1 MVASAVGL
9 RVGIFVL
16 GTVLLGA
23 ESTAAGP
30 PYPTGLL
37 LDPAADK
44 AAPRVTTRRWP
55 DKVLP
60 PKAKNITHL
69 PVVTAQQLANCGAF
83 APSYY
88 YKTYQEAREHGWV
101 RPDPSTHP
109 ERVMSTGFTFPL
121 ANRGENDGA
130 SISHVLDIICNAGI
144 PPLSVLPELWDFQSL
159 PPPAAWRAALPQR
172 AASWAAIDIDT
183 DAGVTLLKEHLA
195 SGDIGVFAAPVY
207 RDSFDKYPDGT
218 GVSGDVMVEA
228 GGVFYNWHALA
239 VIGYDDTKTYTVDGQ
254 PASGAFLAVNS
265 WGQNWGVHD
274 PDAGTG
280 GFIWFSEDFLRNRRP
295 NGGPIY
301 IMTDRIGYQPTHTA
315 VLEVGFDRR
324 NRVGYGAYPG
334 SPTNPLS
341 TGHGIRLGGSGEFS
355 FAGTL
360 IVDMT
365 GHVGAGRAYTLQ
377 LFDDSSLL
385 NIVPQGAQTGIVLS
399 FHVEHPD
406 GTVIAAPMTDGPVPI
421 LAGFQTRVHA
431 GPFEPLELGEAH
443 DELATHAVNT
453 AWCDWDRDGDLDMA
467 ATGSFLTAS
476 DLTRLYA
483 AHNAGAPRLLN
494 STITLPGLTR
504 ARLAWTDWNLDG
516 LPDLSR
522 IAAASTAT
530 VFTSVGT
537 SRFVA
542 EDFGI
547 QPMTQGALAWGDYN
561 NDGRP
566 DLIIGG
572 FDAVSQR
579 RTELYRNDAAWGFV
593 PTAYAL
599 PMRAEV
605 ALSWADMNNDGWLD
619 LAVGGTMLR
628 NQAGFFFEEA
638 AVLYEGRFD
647 THAWADYNNDGRLD
661 LAASYYDVN
670 GDTLAERVR
679 TVIFRNDGAFG
690 FTDIGAPLVG
700 THSGSLAWGDF
711 DNDGLLDL
719 IVAGNTT
726 DWIEEKATRLYRQ
739 LPGGTFEDVGPDLPD
754 LADGSITWVDFD
766 RDGALDLHLSGTI
779 PFDGTPPMKATTV
792 AFRGRTSSQGYLG
805 RPNTPPSAPGGLRV
819 DYNAA
824 TGVVQLEWDHA
835 HDAEAPSPLGLEYL
849 LRVGTR
855 EGSADVLNESFRSPA
870 AGATPHTR
878 LADNRR
884 GRVIRGLPWGR
895 YYWSVRTVDAGL
907 AESEWAPTQT
917 FVLGSAGLVTGDANG
932 DGVVDAAD
940 LIVVAR
946 MIREQIPVR
955 LEQADFDADAR
966 VTVLDQAAIAA
977 AIQGRAST
985 FVEIASATIGPEG
998 GTLDASEHNIR
1009 VLVPP
1014 GAFPEPTPLS
1024 VRFSPTMNDYG
1035 PAAFAGCWRVEG
1047 LPSDMTQAIDV
1058 RLRDARLQSDP
1069 YALLGTYS
1077 YVTSDGG
1084 ERWAYH
1090 KKRLTAAG
1098 GDWHA
1103 LSVLPPD
1110 VPVARKSLADKGDY
1124 SFGIQ
1129 VYLLGETQFQ
1139 YAGGNFRITGPAA
1152 VRDKLPAL
1160 AQHLEDALAKYKTEF
1175 GFNVSARDWS
1185 MHPLEVS
1192 IVDLGTGDDGTPKE
1206 AYTFPGWGTNSMG
1219 IQLSPY
1225 LLLNR
1230 DDDYV
1235 RRTVAHELFHV
1246 VQFFYD
1252 PRNFISRRG
1261 RPPHLWWNE
1270 ATATAMERHFAD
1282 DPDNYI
1288 PDPVANNF
1296 LLTFEGYA
1304 HQVQQAAD
1312 TEGLAESA
1320 YGYAMANFA
1329 YHFVRRNGDDPR
1341 VLRTTYEKILQHA
1354 SALDAIQR
1362 SDADYPHSTV
1372 FSSFFPELVMQN
1384 LFSDRN
1390 QINALRLYVA
1400 KPRRTFVL
1408 KDPPQRGLRFPTEK
1422 QRFLGASLGI
1432 LSFEPPLLNAAPLD
1446 KLGFQLQADPQGR
1459 NLLTVVAYTPSNR
1472 QFELLGHATLD
1483 SATGTDRLILPDAS
1497 AHIKP
1502 DRWLI
1507 PVVSTFSRVEPDRLY
1522 DTRVAFGV
1530 FRDYTARAVP
1540 AYRFEGITLH
1550 EANTDL
1556 GWPAWTCHAEYSA
1569 KDVANLT
1576 EHLNPPGIAT
1586 PGVSLQF
1593 WTDPVRPVS
1602 LTFNAVPHTL
1612 TLQTTIPDEFGIG
1625 TLDVTANINT
1635 ARPLEYQLRKI
1646 RVTGSTPDEFNT
1658 EWLWDSPWQQTGNLE
1673 LTMDPDET
1681 YLLYQVRI
1689 RYEYHIRV
1697 TNSDGFVT
1705 KDESHVRVSTPFFMY
1720 LLVR

>member
-9 RVGIFVL
+9 RVGCFVL
-16 GTVLLGA
+16 GALLLGA
-23 ESTAAGP
+23 GSAGAGP
-30 PYPTGLL
+30 PYPTGLV
-37 LDPAADK
+37 LDPELDK
-44 AAPRVTTRRWP
+44 AAPRITERRFP
-55 DKVLP
+55 GKALP
-60 PKAKNITHL
+60 AQVKNITHL
-69 PVVTAQQLANCGAF
+69 PVVTRQQLANCGAF

-130 SISHVLDIICNAGI
+130 SIAHVLDIICNAGI

-172 AASWAAIDIDT
+172 AASWAVIDVDT
-183 DAGVTLLKEHLA
+183 DAGITLLKEHLA
-195 SGDIGVFAAPVY
+195 SGDIGVFAVPVY
-207 RDSFDKYPDGT
+207 HDSFDDYPNGS
-218 GVSGDVMVEA
+218 GVSGDVMVAA
-228 GGVFYNWHALA
+228 GDDFYDWHALT
-239 VIGYDDTKTYTVDGQ
+239 VIGYDNTKTYVVDGQ
-254 PASGAFLAVNS
+254 SVSGAFLAVNS
-265 WGQNWGVHD
+265 WGRDWGVHD

-280 GFIWFSEDFLRNRRP
+280 GFIWLSEGFLQNERQ
-295 NGGPIY
+295 NGGPVY
-301 IMTDRIGYQPTHTA
+301 IMTDRIGYQPTHIA

-324 NRVGYGAYPG
+324 SRVGYGVYPG

-341 TGHGIRLGGSGEFS
+341 AGHGIRLNGAGMFP

-360 IVDMT
+360 IVDVT
-365 GHVGAGRAYTLQ
+365 GHVASGRAYTLQ
-377 LFDDSSLL
+377 LYDDSSLL
-385 NIVPQGAQTGIVLS
+385 DFVPQGAQSGIVNS
-399 FHVEHPD
+399 FHVENPD
-406 GTVIAAPMTDGPVPI
+406 GTVIAVPMTQGPVPI
-421 LAGFQTRVHA
+421 LAGIQTRVHA
-431 GPFEPLELGEAH
+431 GPFEPIDLGPDHA
-443 DELATHAVNT
+443 ELADHAVNT

-467 ATGSFLTAS
+467 ATGSFLSTS

-483 AHNAGAPRLLN
+483 THLAGAPRLLG
-494 STITLPGLTR
+494 SSISLPGRTR

-522 IAAASTAT
+522 IAAAETAT

-547 QPMTQGALAWGDYN
+547 QPFTWGAMAWGDYN

-566 DLIIGG
+566 DLVIGG
-572 FDAVSQR
+572 YDAVSQR
-579 RTELYRNDAAWGFV
+579 RSELYRNDPAWGFV
-593 PTAYAL
+593 PTAFAL

-619 LAVGGTMLR
+619 LAVGGTLLR
-628 NQAGFFFEEA
+628 NQGGFFFEES
-638 AVLYEGRFD
+638 AVLYEGRWD
-647 THAWADYNNDGRLD
+647 AHAWADYNNDGRLD
-661 LAASYYDVN
+661 LAASFYDVN
-670 GDTLAERVR
+670 GETLDERVR

-779 PFDGTPPMKATTV
+779 PFDGVPPMKAKTV

-805 RPNTPPSAPGGLRV
+805 RPNTPPSPPGGMRV
-819 DYNAA
+819 EYSAA

-835 HDAEAPSPLGLEYL
+835 HDAEAPSPLGLEYHV
-849 LRVGTR
+849 RVGTR

-878 LADNRR
+878 LANNRR
-884 GRVIRGLPWGR
+884 GRILRGLPWGR

-917 FVLGSAGLVTGDANG
+917 FVLGSGGLVTGDANS

-946 MIREQIPVR
+946 MIREQVPVQ
-955 LEQADFDADAR
+955 LDQADFDADAR

-977 AIQGRAST
+977 AIQGRTST
-985 FVEIASATIGPEG
+985 FVEIAAATIGPEG
-998 GTLDASEHNIR
+998 GTLDASEHGIR

-1014 GAFPEPTPLS
+1014 GAFPEPTPLA
-1024 VRFSPTMNDYG
+1024 VRFSPTLNEIG
-1035 PAAFAGCWRVEG
+1035 PSVMQGCWRVEG
-1047 LPSDMTQAIDV
+1047 LPSDMSQAIDV
-1058 RLRDARLQSDP
+1058 RLRDARLGSEP
-1069 YALLGTYS
+1069 FALLGTYTFVIS
-1077 YVTSDGG
+1077 GG
-1084 ERWAYH
+1084 GQRWSHHA
-1090 KKRLTAAG
+1090 KRLTAAG
-1098 GDWHA
+1098 GDWWA

-1110 VPVARKSLADKGDY
+1110 VPVARKTLADKGEY
-1124 SFGIQ
+1124 AFTIQ
-1129 VYLLGETQFQ
+1129 VYLFSETQFQ
-1139 YAGGNFRITGPAA
+1139 YSGGNFLLTGPAA

-1160 AQHLEDALAKYKTEF
+1160 AQHLEDALAKYKNEF
-1175 GFNVSARDWS
+1175 GFNVSARDWN
-1185 MHPLEVS
+1185 MHPLAVS
-1192 IVDLGTGDDGTPKE
+1192 IVDLGNGADGTPSE
-1206 AYTFPGWGTNSMG
+1206 AEATPNWGLNSMS
-1219 IQLSPY
+1219 IQFSPY

-1230 DDDYV
+1230 DDNYV
-1235 RRTVAHELFHV
+1235 RRTAAHELFHI

-1261 RPPHLWWNE
+1261 RVPHLWWNE
-1270 ATATAMERHFAD
+1270 ATATYMERYFAD
-1282 DPDNYI
+1282 EPDEYV
-1288 PDPVANNF
+1288 PDPVSNNF
-1296 LLTFEGYA
+1296 MLTFDGYA
-1304 HQVQQAAD
+1304 HQVAQPAD
-1312 TEGLAESA
+1312 GEGLAESA

-1341 VLRTTYEKILQHA
+1341 SIRATYEKILHHA
-1354 SALDAIQR
+1354 TALDAIQR
-1362 SDADYPHSTV
+1362 SDADYPNSIV
-1372 FSSFFPELVMQN
+1372 FSTFFPELVMQN
-1384 LFSDRN
+1384 LFHDRN
-1390 QINALRLYVA
+1390 QANALRTFIA
-1400 KPRRTFVL
+1400 KPRRTVVL
-1408 KDPPQRGLRFPTEK
+1408 KQATQRGLRFPVAK

-1432 LSFEPPLLNAAPLD
+1432 ITFEPPLLNVASSD

-1459 NLLTVVAYTPSNR
+1459 NLLSVVSYTPSTK
-1472 QFELLGHATLD
+1472 QFEILGHATAD
-1483 SATGTDRLILPDAS
+1483 SASGTDRLILPDAT
-1497 AHIKP
+1497 AHVKA
-1502 DRWLI
+1502 DRWLF

-1522 DTRVAFGV
+1522 ETRVSFGV
-1530 FRDYTARAVP
+1530 FRDYPARAIP
-1540 AYRFEGITLH
+1540 SYSFSGITLY

-1556 GWPAWTCHAEYSA
+1556 GWPVWNCSGEFSA
-1569 KDVANLT
+1569 RDVCNLT
-1576 EHLNPPGIAT
+1576 EHLNPAGRAA

-1593 WTDPVRPVS
+1593 WTDPVP
-1602 LTFNAVPHTL
+1602 AVTL
-1612 TLQTTIPDEFGIG
+1612 HFTAAAQNTTLQTSIPDSIG
-1625 TLDVTANINT
+1625 TGTLNVSAAINL
-1635 ARPLEYQLRKI
+1635 ARPYEYQLRKI
-1646 RVTGSTPDEFNT
+1646 RITGATPDQFNN
-1658 EWLWDSPWQQTGNLE
+1658 EVVWDSPWQQTGDFQ

-1681 YLLYQVRI
+1681 YLLYQLRL
-1689 RYEYHIRV
+1689 RYEYNIRV
-1697 TNSDGFVT
+1697 TSTTLV
-1705 KDESHVRVSTPFFMY
+1705 KDESHLRVSTPFFVYMV
-1720 LLVR
+1720 LR